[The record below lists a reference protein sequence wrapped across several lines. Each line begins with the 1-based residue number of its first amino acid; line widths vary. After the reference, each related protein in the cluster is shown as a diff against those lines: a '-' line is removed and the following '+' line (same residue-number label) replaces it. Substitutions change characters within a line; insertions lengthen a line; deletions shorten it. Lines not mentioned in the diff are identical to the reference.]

1 MRIVFVVTFA
11 LVLAVPALAQDKPN
25 PRREWQDG
33 TWGDTERV
41 SQYVGSVAN
50 STATTT
56 GTTTSA
62 YGSAIPINR
71 VSQLFMIETSDRW
84 YVASQRLKWR
94 WSKPVPMTVN
104 APSRFAVDLTCPQ

>member
-56 GTTTSA
+56 GTRLLRTAPPFPS
-62 YGSAIPINR
+62 
-71 VSQLFMIETSDRW
+71 IEFLNFS
-84 YVASQRLKWR
+84 
-94 WSKPVPMTVN
+94 
-104 APSRFAVDLTCPQ
+104 